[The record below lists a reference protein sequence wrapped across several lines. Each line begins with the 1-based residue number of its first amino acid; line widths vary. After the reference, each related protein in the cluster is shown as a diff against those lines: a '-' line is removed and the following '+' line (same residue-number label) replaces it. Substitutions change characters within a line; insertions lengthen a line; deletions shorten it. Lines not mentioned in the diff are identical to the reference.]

1 MSSVVVDDS
10 ITPYIGKL
18 LVLSRGFANQALNK
32 TAADM
37 QKAMKAKARSAGTHK
52 WGQKFDT
59 KARRTLTYGTEKQ
72 AYSRFSKKSGSKL
85 HGMENF
91 IKFKMFP
98 ETSQVV
104 VGFINTKSYMS
115 YSFNNGVQKN
125 FKRVKG
131 QNVKE
136 IAERLEVGGREDLT
150 KKQRAFFRASGM
162 YGIAKKGFVIKKA
175 RPIISPVVA
184 TMGAT
189 LGSRFNKAYDEVFSS
204 TKINVKPIRKKA

>member
-1 MSSVVVDDS
+1 MSSIIVNDG

-18 LVLSRGFANQALNK
+18 LVLSRGFTNQALNK

-37 QKAMKAKARSAGTHK
+37 QKAMKAKARNAGTHK
-52 WGQKFDT
+52 WNQKFDT
-59 KARRTLTYGTEKQ
+59 KARRTLTYGTDKQ
-72 AYSRFSKKSGSKL
+72 AYSRFSKKSGGKL

-136 IAERLEVGGREDLT
+136 IAEMLETGGREDLT

-175 RPIISPVVA
+175 RPVISPVVA
-184 TMGAT
+184 TMGST
-189 LGSRFNKAYDEVFSS
+189 LKNRFEKAYDEAFKS
-204 TKINVKPIRKKA
+204 TKIDFKPIRRRA